1 MDPYNYQWISHGFP
15 VELDNIEH
23 ETDMNSVPCRA
34 RGGLSMEDVQGCA
47 ECKRLSEA
55 YETETLT
62 WFRLEGHLR
71 IAEYGR
77 DEESAQRIAF
87 DLDDAT
93 RRRTELRNALARHK
107 QDFHG
112 GGSTSRPCVMSAR

>member
-1 MDPYNYQWISHGFP
+1 M
-15 VELDNIEH
+15 
-23 ETDMNSVPCRA
+23 
-34 RGGLSMEDVQGCA
+34 MEDVHGCA
-47 ECKRLSEA
+47 ECRRLSEA

-87 DLDDAT
+87 ELDDTT
-93 RRRTELRNALARHK
+93 RRRTELRGAIARHK
-107 QDFHG
+107 EDFHN
-112 GGSTSRPCVMSAR
+112 GGSQTHPCVMSA